1 MHVQADCDGTKETQ
15 CDKCAHGFYTATKN
29 HLTSCQLCKECSSDN
44 NQRKAKE
51 CTATANTVCECESG
65 FYCSNDLCDHCQ
77 PVTDC
82 LVGEGVKVPATR
94 TNDTVCAPCEEGTY
108 SNVTDFL
115 SPCKTHTRCDDLGRE
130 VRILGTRTTNA
141 VCSDILPRCSWML
154 PAGLWSGLV
163 LSALV
168 LLAVVV
174 CWRAK
179 RKSCGAV
186 YEFKNMKSSAAYV
199 DEVGMSVV
207 TTERCHLMPN
217 GFQIRYKLL
226 ICSTHSPTV
235 YYNYKRHL
243 CEHDAEQSY
252 FVVFSVKARSSVPAT
267 LVEMFP
273 AALVTSRDLP
283 LPLTERNG
291 HYQETCAVDDCK
303 LPIFNMDDD
312 DNLVSCCMDSSLP
325 ITPLKA
331 SVSFAESNHNTGNTG
346 HRTGNFLRTYSE
358 PQEDEWCGT

>member
-1 MHVQADCDGTKETQ
+1 MYSKDGRCCRRCPAGMHVQADCDGTKETQ

-179 RKSCGAV
+179 RKSCGA
-186 YEFKNMKSSAAYV
+186 
-199 DEVGMSVV
+199 
-207 TTERCHLMPN
+207 
-217 GFQIRYKLL
+217 
-226 ICSTHSPTV
+226 
-235 YYNYKRHL
+235 
-243 CEHDAEQSY
+243 
-252 FVVFSVKARSSVPAT
+252 ARSSVPAT

-273 AALVTSRDLP
+273 TALVTSRDLP